1 MTETVKLK
9 SPIDGSIYAERPIAT
24 DQAIN
29 AAVERAKA
37 AQEKWAQTPIVER
50 GKYMLAML
58 EALVAMTDE
67 IVPEIAWQMGR
78 PVRYGGEFGGV
89 KERTNYMV
97 EIAEA
102 ALKPVPASNPKDGFR
117 RYVKKDPLG
126 VVMVIAPW
134 NYPYLTAVNTIVPAL
149 MAGNTVILKHAAQ
162 TLLVGERFQQ
172 AFDKA
177 GLPKGVF
184 QNVVLNH
191 AQTEKL
197 LGSGKIDHVNFTGSV
212 GGGRAIEKAAAGTFM
227 TLGLELGGKDPA
239 YVLPDAKLDHAVAN
253 LVDGAFYNSGQCCCG
268 IERVYVHEK
277 VYDEFVEGF
286 IAETKNYVVGNPLE
300 QATTMGPMAQARFA
314 DLIREQKAEALRKG
328 AVAHINMKVANDK
341 AGSPYLAPEVLTSV
355 DHQMSVMREE
365 SFGPIVGIMK
375 VRNDEEAIALM
386 NDSPYG
392 LTASIWTGDIEHA
405 VAIGDRVETGTVFMN
420 RCDYLDPALVWTGV
434 KDTGKGA
441 ALSAHRLRQSD
452 PAEILSPARSHLI
465 FRKTR
470 HVQADLQMELPDH
483 RPLRRRAHQ
492 GIARR
497 AGRHRHQAAALRH
510 RSGAGQAAGRRLDA
524 ENPRRRQGALWRVFR
539 GEAEPGRFQP
549 HRRHRRVQEGQA

>member
-9 SPIDGSIYAERPIAT
+9 SPIDGSIFVERPVAS

-29 AAVERAKA
+29 AAVERARTAQADWARVPVAERA
-37 AQEKWAQTPIVER
+37 A
-50 GKYMLAML
+50 YMLKML
-58 EALVAMTDE
+58 EALVAMSDE
-67 IVPEIAWQMGR
+67 IVPELAWQMGR
-78 PVRYGGEFGGV
+78 PTRYGGEFGGV
-89 KERTNYMV
+89 RERTQYMV
-97 EIAEA
+97 EIAER
-102 ALKPVPASNPKDGFR
+102 ALAPVAASNPKDGFR

-149 MAGNTVILKHAAQ
+149 IAGSTVILKHAAQ
-162 TLLVGERFQQ
+162 TLLVGERFAR
-172 AFDKA
+172 AFEVA
-177 GLPKGVF
+177 GLPKYVF
-184 QNVVLNH
+184 QNLVLNH

-212 GGGRAIEKAAAGTFM
+212 AGGRAIEKAAAGTFM

-253 LVDGAFYNSGQCCCG
+253 LVEGAFFNSGQCCCG

-277 VYDEFVEGF
+277 IYDQFVEGF
-286 IAETKNYVVGNPLE
+286 IAETKSYVLGNPLE

-314 DLIREQKAEALRKG
+314 DFIREQKAEALRKG
-328 AVAHINMKVANDK
+328 AVAHMNTKDAQDK
-341 AGSPYLAPEVLTSV
+341 EGSPYLPAEVLTNV
-355 DHQMSVMREE
+355 DHQMSVMRDE

-392 LTASIWTGDIEHA
+392 LTASIWTADTEHA
-405 VAIGDRVETGTVFMN
+405 ISVGDRVETGTVFMN

-441 ALSAHRLRQSD
+441 ALSQIGYDNLTRPKSYHLR
-452 PAEILSPARSHLI
+452 EKI
-465 FRKTR
+465 
-470 HVQADLQMELPDH
+470 
-483 RPLRRRAHQ
+483 
-492 GIARR
+492 
-497 AGRHRHQAAALRH
+497 
-510 RSGAGQAAGRRLDA
+510 
-524 ENPRRRQGALWRVFR
+524 
-539 GEAEPGRFQP
+539 
-549 HRRHRRVQEGQA
+549 

>member
-1 MTETVKLK
+1 MTETVKLI
-9 SPIDGSIYAERPIAT
+9 SPIDGSVYAERPIAT
-24 DQAIN
+24 DQALN
-29 AAVERAKA
+29 ASVERARA
-37 AQEKWAQTPIVER
+37 AQTGWAQISVAER

-58 EALVAMTDE
+58 EALFSMTDE
-67 IVPEIAWQMGR
+67 VVPEIAWQMGR

-89 KERTNYMV
+89 RERASYMI
-97 EIAEA
+97 EIAEQ
-102 ALKPVPASNPKDGFR
+102 ALKPVAAANPKDGFR
-117 RYVKKDPLG
+117 RYVKKEPLG

-149 MAGNTVILKHAAQ
+149 MAGSTVILKHAAQ
-162 TLLVGERFQQ
+162 TLLVGERFAK
-172 AFDKA
+172 AFEMA

-191 AQTEKL
+191 GQTEKL

-239 YVLPDAKLDHAVAN
+239 YVLPDAGIENAVAS
-253 LVDGAFYNSGQCCCG
+253 LVDGAFFNSGQCCCG

-277 VYDEFVEGF
+277 VYDRFVEGF

-300 QATTMGPMAQARFA
+300 QATTMGPMAHARFA
-314 DLIREQKAEALRKG
+314 DLIREQRAEALRKG
-328 AVAHINMKVANDK
+328 AVSHINMKVEGDV
-341 AGSPYLAPEVLTSV
+341 AGSPYIGPEVLTNV

-375 VRNDEEAIALM
+375 VRDDEEAIALM

-392 LTASIWTGDIEHA
+392 LTASIWTSDTEHA
-405 VAIGDRVETGTVFMN
+405 ISIGDRVETGTVFMN

-441 ALSAHRLRQSD
+441 ALSAIGYDNLTRPKSY
-452 PAEILSPARSHLI
+452 HLKEKI
-465 FRKTR
+465 
-470 HVQADLQMELPDH
+470 
-483 RPLRRRAHQ
+483 
-492 GIARR
+492 
-497 AGRHRHQAAALRH
+497 
-510 RSGAGQAAGRRLDA
+510 
-524 ENPRRRQGALWRVFR
+524 
-539 GEAEPGRFQP
+539 
-549 HRRHRRVQEGQA
+549 